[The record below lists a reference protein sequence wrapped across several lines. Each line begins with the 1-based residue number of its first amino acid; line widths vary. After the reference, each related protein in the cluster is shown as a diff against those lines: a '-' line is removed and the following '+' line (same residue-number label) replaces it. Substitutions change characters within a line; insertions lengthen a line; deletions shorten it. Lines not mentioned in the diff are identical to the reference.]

1 MLKISILFV
10 PRPNIETHRYFH
22 DLQLLFMS
30 KLHSIWGSGLGFLCA
45 IWRLVGPEEAAEM
58 LKIFKVKIFL
68 CHSCFSWSNVS
79 LEPHIPTI
87 SFSTTSTS
95 LNSLVE
101 GARGVSSPW
110 DDTGLRYGQTQP
122 WAPLPSPTPLWHPLV
137 LSGAWRVL
145 AAAVTCRRLEG
156 RVLLLFHR
164 ERAWHFPGRRE
175 RGEKSGLAKLNVSQ
189 HYPE

>member
-1 MLKISILFV
+1 M
-10 PRPNIETHRYFH
+10 PR
-22 DLQLLFMS
+22 
-30 KLHSIWGSGLGFLCA
+30 LHSIWGSGLGFLCA

-58 LKIFKVKIFL
+58 LKIFKVKMFL

-110 DDTGLRYGQTQP
+110 DEMGLRYGQTQP
-122 WAPLPSPTPLWHPLV
+122 WAPLPSPPHPV
-137 LSGAWRVL
+137 ASSGPVGCL
-145 AAAVTCRRLEG
+145 KGSAATVMCRRLEG
-156 RVLLLFHR
+156 RVLLLFHW